1 MPGERVTEDSQL
13 RVGQAGIIRV
23 SQTFNR
29 GVANLVGT
37 GTLAAVG
44 TQILII
50 KDYLSLASFSLD
62 ATTVSDNLVYPV
74 TPGVESTIVVEATNR
89 LLKIEAINRS
99 IGIPAAIRV
108 FSV

>member
-37 GTLAAVG
+37 GTLAAVS

-74 TPGVESTIVVEATNR
+74 TPGAESTIVIEATNR
-89 LLKIEAINRS
+89 N